1 MKKFITEF
9 KEFAIK
15 GNVIDMAVG
24 VIIGGAFS
32 SIVSSLVQDVI
43 MPCLSIITGKINLI
57 ELKWVIAAASEE
69 NPSGIEILY
78 GRFLQSTMDFLL
90 TTLCIFMVIRLFNV
104 FKRKKEEE
112 APAVEEPSST
122 DRLLTEIRDLLKK

>member
-9 KEFAIK
+9 KEFAMK
-15 GNVIDMAVG
+15 GNVIDMAIG

-57 ELKWVIAAASEE
+57 ELKWVIAATSKE

-78 GRFLQSTMDFLL
+78 GRFLQSTMDFIL
-90 TTLCIFMVIRLFNV
+90 TALCIFIVIRLFNV

-112 APAVEEPSST
+112 TPAVVEVSST

>member
-57 ELKWVIAAASEE
+57 ELKWVIVAASEE